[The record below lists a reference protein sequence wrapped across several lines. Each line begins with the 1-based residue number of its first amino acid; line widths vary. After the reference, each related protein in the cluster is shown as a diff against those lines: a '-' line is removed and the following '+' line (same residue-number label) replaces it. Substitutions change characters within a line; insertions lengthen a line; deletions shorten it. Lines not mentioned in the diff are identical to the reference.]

1 MTNNDVLRRMR
12 YIFDLSDSK
21 VIETFAHAQVDVNRE
36 QISQWL
42 KKDDDSDFKH
52 CKDIELAAFLNGFII
67 VKRGKKEGVEVVN
80 ETRLNNNGILRKLK
94 IAMNLQG
101 EGVENLFIK
110 AGYPISKHEITA
122 FFRKEGHKNYRLCKD
137 QVLRYFLQG
146 LQKDIRPKETEF
158 SWDDAKPNSDK

>member
-1 MTNNDVLRRMR
+1 
-12 YIFDLSDSK
+12 
-21 VIETFAHAQVDVNRE
+21 
-36 QISQWL
+36 
-42 KKDDDSDFKH
+42 
-52 CKDIELAAFLNGFII
+52 
-67 VKRGKKEGVEVVN
+67 VEVVN

-158 SWDDAKPNSDK
+158 SWDDAKPKSDK